1 MCGIAGFYNS
11 KGQDLDWQGCLT
23 RMKDILIHR
32 GPDDS
37 GIWMD
42 RDAGIGLAHR
52 RLSILD
58 LSPEGHQPM
67 FSASGR
73 FAIVF
78 NGEIYNFEAI
88 RNELPHTGWRGHS
101 DTEVIL
107 EAIEHWGLKNAVEKF
122 IGMFAFALWDST
134 ERTLHLVRDRLGI
147 KPVYYGWQ
155 GDSFLF
161 ASELKAFKEHP
172 DFSNEIDRNALA
184 LFMRYGDVPLPHSI
198 YQGVS
203 KLIPGQILTLKC
215 CGGKSEPK
223 TEAYWSARQA
233 AEQGAAN
240 PFTGSDEEAVEHL
253 DALLRDAV
261 KLRMIAD
268 VPLGA
273 FLSGGIDSS
282 TVVALMQAQSN
293 DPVKTFSIGFFE
305 ETHNEA
311 KDAKK
316 VAQHLGTDHTE
327 LYVTPEEARA
337 IIPRLPELYDEP
349 FSDASQIPTFLV
361 SQLARQKVTVSL
373 SGDGGDE
380 LFAGYHR
387 YNWGRSIWNKLKWVP
402 APLRKQA
409 AKWMVA
415 VSPEQWNRVLSPL
428 GFLYSR
434 NAKTAIPGDKLH
446 KLASMLDA
454 ESPQALYLKLISQ
467 WRSEGT
473 LVKGAHEPATY
484 YSNGWAGE
492 KHLDFTHQM
501 MLLDTVTYLPDDILT
516 KVDRASMGVSL
527 EARVPLLDHRVVEA
541 AWRMPLNMKV
551 RNGQSK
557 WLLRQVLYRYVPK
570 QLIER
575 PKKGFA
581 IPIGSWLRGPLRA
594 WAEDLLEES
603 RIEREGYFDPA
614 PIRKRWLE
622 HASGQRDWQY
632 FIWNVLSFQAWLER
646 QQSREK
652 APVAGSL

>member
-67 FSASGR
+67 FSTSGR

-78 NGEIYNFEAI
+78 NGEIYNFQAI

-172 DFSNEIDRNALA
+172 DFSNEIDRNALT
-184 LFMRYGDVPLPHSI
+184 LFLRHNYLPSPYSI
-198 YQGVS
+198 YKGIA
-203 KLIPGQILTLKC
+203 KLQPGHILTLKC
-215 CGGKSEPK
+215 SGGRSEPQ

-327 LYVTPEEARA
+327 LYVTAEEARA
-337 IIPRLPELYDEP
+337 VIPRLPELYDEP

-380 LFAGYHR
+380 LFAGYGRYAVGHR
-387 YNWGRSIWNKLKWVP
+387 VWENVRRFP
-402 APLRKQA
+402 AWSRNLLGHTLA
-409 AKWMVA
+409 T
-415 VSPEQWNRVLSPL
+415 VSPKGWNR
-428 GFLYSR
+428 
-434 NAKTAIPGDKLH
+434 
-446 KLASMLDA
+446 LAAPFGSLLPA
-454 ESPQALYLKLISQ
+454 GLKLENLGHNVHTFSRFLKAGTPKEIYRMLMSHCNDPAALVLN
-467 WRSEGT
+467 SE
-473 LVKGAHEPATY
+473 EPATHH
-484 YSNGWAGE
+484 SNGWNSE
-492 KHLDFTHQM
+492 FLPNFMERM
-501 MLLDTVTYLPDDILT
+501 MLLDSVTYLPDDILT

-575 PKKGFA
+575 PKKGFGVPVGA
-581 IPIGSWLRGPLRA
+581 WLRGPLRA
-594 WAEDLLEES
+594 WAEDLIHADRLK
-603 RIEREGYFDPA
+603 REGYFNPA
-614 PIRKRWLE
+614 PIQKIWKEHLE
-622 HASGQRDWQY
+622 HKGDWQY
-632 FIWNVLSFQAWLER
+632 FLWDVLMFQAWFSEQR
-646 QQSREK
+646 QPK
-652 APVAGSL
+652 

>member
-11 KGQDLDWQGCLT
+11 KGQGLDWQGCLE
-23 RMKDILIHR
+23 RMKDVLIHR

-37 GIWMD
+37 GVWMD
-42 RDAGIGLAHR
+42 REAGIGLAHR

-67 FSASGR
+67 PSASGR
-73 FAIVF
+73 FVIVF
-78 NGEIYNFEAI
+78 NGEIYNFEAL
-88 RNELPHTGWRGHS
+88 RAQLPQTNWRGHS

-107 EAIEHWGLKNAVEKF
+107 EAIEHWGLEKAVGRF
-122 IGMFAFALWDST
+122 IGMFAFALWDRK
-134 ERTLHLVRDRLGI
+134 ERKLHLVRDRLGI
-147 KPVYYGWQ
+147 KPLYYGWQ

-172 DFSNEIDRNALA
+172 DFKNEIDRNALA

-198 YQGVS
+198 YRGVS
-203 KLIPGQILTLKC
+203 KLKPGHILTLD
-215 CGGKSEPK
+215 GNRPQAGPK
-223 TEAYWSARQA
+223 THAFWSAKEV
-233 AEQGAAN
+233 AEQGAAQ
-240 PFTGSDEEAVEHL
+240 PFTGSDEEAIAHL
-253 DALLRDAV
+253 DAILRDAV

-282 TVVALMQAQSN
+282 TVVALMQAQST
-293 DPVKTFSIGFFE
+293 DPVKTFSIGFHE
-305 ETHNEA
+305 ESHNEA

-327 LYVTPEEARA
+327 LYVTPEEARNV
-337 IIPRLPELYDEP
+337 IPRLPTLYDEP

-361 SQLARQKVTVSL
+361 SQLAKQKVTVSL

-387 YNWGRSIWNKLKWVP
+387 YNWGVSIWNKMKWVP
-402 APLRKQA
+402 VSLRKQA
-409 AKWMVA
+409 GKWMTA
-415 VSPEQWNRVLSPL
+415 VSPEQWNRLLGRFDSLLS
-428 GFLYSR
+428 GKT
-434 NAKTAIPGDKLH
+434 KTALPGDKLH

-454 ESPQALYLKLISQ
+454 NSPQALYLKLISQ
-467 WRSEGT
+467 WRNAGT
-473 LVKGAHEPATY
+473 LVRDAHEPATY
-484 YSNGWAGE
+484 YSNGWANAN
-492 KHLDFTHQM
+492 HLDFTHQM
-501 MLLDTVTYLPDDILT
+501 MLLDTITYLPDDILT

-527 EARVPLLDHRVVEA
+527 EARVPLLDHRVVET
-541 AWRMPLNMKV
+541 AWRMPLHMKL

-557 WLLRQVLYRYVPK
+557 WLLRQVLYQYVPK

-575 PKKGFA
+575 PKRGFA
-581 IPIGSWLRGPLRA
+581 IPVGHWMRGPLRE
-594 WAEDLLEES
+594 WAEDLLQEKK
-603 RIEREGYFDPA
+603 IEQQGFFDPA

-632 FIWNVLSFQAWLER
+632 FLWNVLIFQSWLQH
-646 QQSREK
+646 QQEREK
-652 APVAGSL
+652 APIA